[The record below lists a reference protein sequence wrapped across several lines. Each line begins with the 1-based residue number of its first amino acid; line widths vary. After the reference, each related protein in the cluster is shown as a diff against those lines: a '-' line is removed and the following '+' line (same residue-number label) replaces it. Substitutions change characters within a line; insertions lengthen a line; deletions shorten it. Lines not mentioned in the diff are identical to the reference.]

1 MSDEQVPDWLI
12 WAVDKLRDDYKD
24 GNFFRSERA
33 AKELLNTIDARGF
46 AIVPKELR
54 AKNETP
60 SMPNDLKPT
69 EVIKEIKRQLDW
81 RGPSGKPQGHIVL
94 TRVQAEALLTPT
106 LMNNAIDQEFEE
118 LIELVGTVPPTLTT
132 CDGNVVPADGL
143 VPPVPIM
150 PAPLVQHVTSKELD
164 VLHWLQAEEFSQ
176 YGECYGGTLDGLI
189 AKGLAQIHGP
199 GEHQETFIA
208 KDDTATKQKDLM
220 YRAVSLTE
228 AGRKFLE
235 E

>member
-143 VPPVPIM
+143 VPPTLM
-150 PAPLVQHVTSKELD
+150 PAPLAHLTTKELD
-164 VLHWLQAEEFSQ
+164 LLHWLHAEEFSQ
-176 YGECYGGTLDGLI
+176 YGECYGGTLDSLI
-189 AKGLAQIHGP
+189 AKGLVQVHEP
-199 GEHQETFIA
+199 GEHQVTFIA
-208 KDDTATKQKDLM
+208 QDRNGTRSLM

-228 AGRKFLE
+228 AGLKLLE
-235 E
+235 T